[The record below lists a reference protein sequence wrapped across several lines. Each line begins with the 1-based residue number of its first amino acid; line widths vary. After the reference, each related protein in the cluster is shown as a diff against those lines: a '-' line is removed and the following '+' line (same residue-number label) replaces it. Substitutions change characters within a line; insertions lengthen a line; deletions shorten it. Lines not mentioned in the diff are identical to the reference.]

1 MTETWKVALQM
12 QYLAEKQ
19 ILERRHNIVVTF
31 EEWLE
36 MKQNNYEWIRKELLK
51 NKK

>member
-1 MTETWKVALQM
+1 MTEIWKEALKM

-36 MKQNNYEWIRKELLK
+36 MKQKTYEWIK
-51 NKK
+51 NS